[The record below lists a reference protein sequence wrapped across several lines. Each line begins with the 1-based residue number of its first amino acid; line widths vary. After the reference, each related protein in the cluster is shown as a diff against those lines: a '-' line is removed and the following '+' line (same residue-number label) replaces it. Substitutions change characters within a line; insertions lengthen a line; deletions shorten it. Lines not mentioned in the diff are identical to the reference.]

1 MKLLV
6 FSDTH
11 LTEYVEEKKFNL
23 LSDIISKA
31 DRVVINGD
39 FWDGYLSSFD
49 EFIHSGW
56 KNLFPLL
63 KKKKA
68 VYVYGNHDHKHFQH
82 TQKSKLFSEIQ
93 TDRFKIKIG
102 NKTFIFEH
110 GNRLLPFGDEEV
122 FQAQIKSKLN
132 RLSNTIEGILIKT
145 LGVHYQRFLQKYNE
159 IIKTKLVKELKKNE
173 FYVCGHT
180 HSAEVDIKNRF
191 INSGVIKDGL
201 AQYIHISEKGFTPNN
216 VIYY

>member
-23 LSDIISKA
+23 LKEIISKA
-31 DRVVINGD
+31 DKVVINGD
-39 FWDGYLSSFD
+39 FWDGYLSNFD
-49 EFIHSGW
+49 EFVHSGW

-63 KKKKA
+63 KKKNT
-68 VYVYGNHDHKHFQH
+68 VYVYGNHDSKKFKH
-82 TQKSKLFSEIQ
+82 TQLCKLFSDIQ

-102 NKTFIFEH
+102 KKTYIFEH
-110 GNRLLPFGDEEV
+110 GNRLLPFGDEEKL
-122 FQAQIKSKLN
+122 QAQIKSTLNKLTN
-132 RLSNTIEGILIKT
+132 KIEGILIKT

-159 IIKTKLVKELKKNE
+159 MIKKQLMKELKKNE

-180 HSAEVDIKNRF
+180 HSAEIDTKNRF
-191 INSGVIKDGL
+191 INTGVIKDGL
-201 AQYIHISEKGFTPNN
+201 AQYIHISEQGFTPNN
-216 VIYY
+216 TIYY

>member
-11 LTEYVEEKKFNL
+11 LTEFIEEKKFNL
-23 LSDIISKA
+23 LSKIISKA

-63 KKKKA
+63 KKKNT
-68 VYVYGNHDHKHFQH
+68 VYVYGNHDHKHFEH
-82 TQKSKLFSEIQ
+82 TKRSNIFSDIQ
-93 TDRFKIKIG
+93 TDRFSIKIG
-102 NKTFIFEH
+102 KKTFVFEH
-110 GNRLLPFGDEEV
+110 GNRLLPFGDEEI
-122 FQAQIKSKLN
+122 FQAQIKSKFN

-145 LGVHYQRFLQKYNE
+145 LGVHYQLFLQKYNE
-159 IIKTKLVKELKKNE
+159 IIKKKLVKELKKDE

-180 HSAEVDIKNRF
+180 HSAEIDTKNRF

-201 AQYIHISEKGFTPNN
+201 AQYIHITEKGVTPNS

>member
-23 LSDIISKA
+23 LKDIISKA
-31 DRVVINGD
+31 DKVVINGD

-49 EFIHSGW
+49 EFIQSGW
-56 KNLFPLL
+56 KNLFPIL
-63 KKKKA
+63 KRKKTI
-68 VYVYGNHDHKHFQH
+68 YVYGNHDTKQFKHS
-82 TQKSKLFSEIQ
+82 QKCRIFSDIQ

-102 NKTFIFEH
+102 KRTYIFEH
-110 GNRLLPFGDEEV
+110 GNRLLSFGDEERL
-122 FQAQIKSKLN
+122 QDQIKSTFN
-132 RLSNTIEGILIKT
+132 RLSNKLEGLLIKT
-145 LGVHYQRFLQKYNE
+145 FGVHYQRFLQKYNE
-159 IIKTKLVKELKKNE
+159 MIKMKLAKELKKNE

-180 HSAEVDIKNRF
+180 HSAEIDRKNRF

-201 AQYIHISEKGFTPNN
+201 AQYIHISEKGFIPNN
-216 VIYY
+216 IIYY

>member
-23 LSDIISKA
+23 LKDIISKA
-31 DRVVINGD
+31 DKVVINGD
-39 FWDGYLSSFD
+39 FWDGYLATFD

-68 VYVYGNHDHKHFQH
+68 VYIYGNHDSKQFKH
-82 TQKSKLFSEIQ
+82 TNLCNVFSDVQ

-102 NKTFIFEH
+102 NKVYIFEH

-122 FQAQIKSKLN
+122 LQAQIKSTFNKLTN
-132 RLSNTIEGILIKT
+132 KIEGLIIKT
-145 LGVHYQRFLQKYNE
+145 FGVHYQRFLQKYNE
-159 IIKTKLVKELKKNE
+159 IIKKKIVKELKKNE

-180 HSAEVDIKNRF
+180 HSAEIDKKNRF

-201 AQYIHISEKGFTPNN
+201 AQYIHISEKGFTPNHT
-216 VIYY
+216 IYY